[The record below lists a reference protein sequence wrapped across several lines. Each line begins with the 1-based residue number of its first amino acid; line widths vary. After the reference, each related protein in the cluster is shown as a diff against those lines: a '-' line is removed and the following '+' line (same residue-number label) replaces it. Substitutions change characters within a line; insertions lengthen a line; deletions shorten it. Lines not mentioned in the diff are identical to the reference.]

1 TDNACT
7 GPGTLAARRFN
18 PVMPSAVRLSKG
30 PYLALIAEE
39 LGRSRRRSRVA
50 GRYNLVLCPAC
61 ESREPVRSACTGGSS
76 GPYSPKV
83 QQPTWIP
90 EDSCGRPE
98 MVTCTDVLL
107 WTSCHC
113 MACKSWYPCGT
124 LRWCENGGQA
134 GVGTG
139 RAAARWCGF
148 AGWLRGLAAGVAW
161 VWQGA
166 GGRDERCSVP

>member
-1 TDNACT
+1 
-7 GPGTLAARRFN
+7 
-18 PVMPSAVRLSKG
+18 
-30 PYLALIAEE
+30 
-39 LGRSRRRSRVA
+39 
-50 GRYNLVLCPAC
+50 
-61 ESREPVRSACTGGSS
+61 
-76 GPYSPKV
+76 
-83 QQPTWIP
+83 
-90 EDSCGRPE
+90 
-98 MVTCTDVLL
+98 
-107 WTSCHC
+107 

-166 GGRDERCSVP
+166 GGCPLTQVFLSGTQARMQVWRRGLDLRVAHCCLEQCDMRSHVVSEYVGGGSAGSKT